1 MSFCPGCEGPQQ
13 LSNAQR
19 ATALKKAVQYAQ
31 SKQVPVSIYQ
41 DPATREFLF
50 VETQYSAGLPILQNI
65 SPDFRLPA

>member
-19 ATALKKAVQYAQ
+19 AAALKKAVQYAQ
-31 SKQVPVSIYQ
+31 SKQVSVSLYQ

-50 VETQYSAGLPILQNI
+50 VEAQHAAGLPVFQTV